1 MAETNIRVLI
11 ADDHTV
17 VRKGLSALLSAEK
30 YGIEVI
36 GEASNGDEAIQK
48 AQELEP
54 DVILMDLIMP
64 GKTGL
69 EAILEIKQMQPHA
82 RILVLT
88 SFADDSNVTKAIR
101 AGAYGFLLKDTSPDE
116 LVQTIHSVY
125 ADKLTLPQELTHI
138 LLGGKAAEKEPDSMQ
153 QDLTPRELD
162 VLQCIAQG
170 MSNKQIAQ
178 KLSVS
183 TTTVRSHV
191 SSMIRKLNVEN
202 RTQLAIYA
210 REHDLIQSTRSG
222 V

>member
-1 MAETNIRVLI
+1 MVETNIRVLI

-17 VRKGLSALLSAEK
+17 VRKGLRALLSAEK

-36 GEASNGDEAIQK
+36 GEAGNGEEAILK
-48 AQELEP
+48 AEQLEP
-54 DVILMDLIMP
+54 DVILMDLVMP

-69 EAILEIKQMQPHA
+69 EAIVEIKQILPRA

-116 LVQTIHSVY
+116 LVQTIRSVY

-138 LLGGKAAEKEPDSMQ
+138 LLGGKAAEEEPDSMQ

-170 MSNKQIAQ
+170 MSNKQVAQ

-191 SSMIRKLNVEN
+191 SSMIRKLNMEN

-210 REHDLIQSTRSG
+210 RENDLI
-222 V
+222 

>member
-1 MAETNIRVLI
+1 MAETDIRILI

-17 VRKGLSALLSAEK
+17 VRKGLIALFSAEK

-36 GEASNGDEAIQK
+36 GEAGNGDEAIQK
-48 AQELEP
+48 AEQLEP
-54 DVILMDLIMP
+54 DVILMDLVMP

-69 EAILEIKQMQPHA
+69 EAIVEIKQRQPRA

-116 LVQTIHSVY
+116 LVQTIRSVY

-138 LLGGKAAEKEPDSMQ
+138 LLGSETIEKEPGSMQ

-162 VLQCIAQG
+162 VLRCIAQG
-170 MSNKQIAQ
+170 MSNKQVAQ

-210 REHDLIQSTRSG
+210 RENDLI
-222 V
+222 

>member
-1 MAETNIRVLI
+1 MAETSIRVLI

-17 VRKGLSALLSAEK
+17 VRKGLKALLSAEK

-36 GEASNGDEAIQK
+36 GEASNGDEAIQQ
-48 AQELEP
+48 AELLEP
-54 DVILMDLIMP
+54 DVILMDLVMP

-69 EAILEIKQMQPHA
+69 DAILEIKQRQPRA

-88 SFADDSNVTKAIR
+88 SFAEDDNVTKAIK
-101 AGAYGFLLKDTSPDE
+101 AGAFGFLLKETSPDE
-116 LVQTIHSVY
+116 LVQTIRSVY
-125 ADKLTLPQELTHI
+125 ADKLTLPQELTHA
-138 LLGGKAAEKEPDSMQ
+138 LFGGETVEKESSSMQ
-153 QDLTPRELD
+153 PDLTPRELD

-170 MSNKQIAQ
+170 MSNKQVAQ
-178 KLSVS
+178 SLSVS

-210 REHDLIQSTRSG
+210 REHNLI
-222 V
+222 

>member
-17 VRKGLSALLSAEK
+17 VRKGLRALLSAEK

-36 GEASNGDEAIQK
+36 GEASNGEEAILK
-48 AQELEP
+48 AEQLEP
-54 DVILMDLIMP
+54 DVILMDLVMP

-69 EAILEIKQMQPHA
+69 EAIGEIKQMQPYA

-88 SFADDSNVTKAIR
+88 SFADDSNVSKAIR

-116 LVQTIHSVY
+116 LVHTIRSVY
-125 ADKLTLPQELTHI
+125 ADQLTLPKELTHV
-138 LLGGKAAEKEPDSMQ
+138 LLGGKAAEKKADSMQ
-153 QDLTPRELD
+153 QDLTPREVD
-162 VLQCIAQG
+162 VLKCIAQG
-170 MSNKQIAQ
+170 MSNKQVAQ
-178 KLSVS
+178 RLSVS

-210 REHDLIQSTRSG
+210 REQDLI
-222 V
+222 

>member
-1 MAETNIRVLI
+1 MVDTPIRVLI

-17 VRKGLSALLSAEK
+17 VRKGLKALLSAKK
-30 YGIEVI
+30 YDIEVI
-36 GEASNGDEAIQK
+36 DEASNGEEAIQK
-48 AQELEP
+48 AEELKP
-54 DVILMDLIMP
+54 DVILMDLVMP
-64 GKTGL
+64 VKSGL
-69 EAILEIKQMQPHA
+69 EAILEIKQMQPQA

-88 SFADDSNVTKAIR
+88 SFADDENVVQAIQ

-125 ADKLTLPQELTHI
+125 ADKLTIPQELTQI
-138 LLGGKAAEKEPDSMQ
+138 LLGGKSTAVESEPPKE
-153 QDLTPRELD
+153 DLTPRELD
-162 VLQCIAQG
+162 VLVCIAQG

-178 KLSVS
+178 QLSVS

-210 REHDLIQSTRSG
+210 REHDL